1 MGFSLYKLVPQYH
14 GTVDSVTCCPW
25 VAMPISSVRG
35 RIIDHDRPRR
45 FGGVAAL
52 GNLGQRFAC
61 DQLAGRRPGRWRC
74 GWRRVRALQ
83 QRACPAVEEH
93 DAASRNPLI
102 SQLINQTGASSY
114 FEWGTG
120 GSTDSFPRALPRGG
134 RAVAVENFPAWCS
147 RVRAAPFASCAIA
160 AGALEYRCLAPENE
174 TVGGAGYPAAWLR
187 NHSDAASTR
196 AFGSYID
203 AIGKDAPPGGWD
215 AVLVDGRFRV
225 ACLLEALKFTTPN
238 ATIFLHDASRF
249 VALDSAR
256 LEAKYAQLRAP
267 ADHEELVRL
276 HRTHF
281 TIEKYYEVAARAGN
295 LVQLR
300 RRSGAP
306 GAADAADV
314 TTYRRDPHRRR
325 A

>member
-1 MGFSLYKLVPQYH
+1 MTARDASAAWQRLAIWG
-14 GTVDSVTCCPW
+14 SVLR
-25 VAMPISSVRG
+25 VISRPVVVRG
-35 RIIDHDRPRR
+35 AGAAA
-45 FGGVAAL
+45 GGAFERCSNAHA
-52 GNLGQRFAC
+52 Q
-61 DQLAGRRPGRWRC
+61 QLKNMM
-74 GWRRVRALQ
+74 Q
-83 QRACPAVEEH
+83 PAEIQ
-93 DAASRNPLI
+93 LI

-325 A
+325 D

>member
-1 MGFSLYKLVPQYH
+1 MTARDASAAWQRLAIWG
-14 GTVDSVTCCPW
+14 SVLR
-25 VAMPISSVRG
+25 VISWPVVVRG
-35 RIIDHDRPRR
+35 AGAAA
-45 FGGVAAL
+45 GGAFERCSNAHA
-52 GNLGQRFAC
+52 Q
-61 DQLAGRRPGRWRC
+61 QLKNMM
-74 GWRRVRALQ
+74 Q
-83 QRACPAVEEH
+83 PAEIQ
-93 DAASRNPLI
+93 LI

>member
-1 MGFSLYKLVPQYH
+1 MTARDASAAWQRLAIWG
-14 GTVDSVTCCPW
+14 SVLR
-25 VAMPISSVRG
+25 VISWPVVVRG
-35 RIIDHDRPRR
+35 AGAAA
-45 FGGVAAL
+45 GGAFERCSNAHA
-52 GNLGQRFAC
+52 Q
-61 DQLAGRRPGRWRC
+61 QLKNMM
-74 GWRRVRALQ
+74 Q
-83 QRACPAVEEH
+83 PAEIQ
-93 DAASRNPLI
+93 LI

-120 GSTDSFPRALPRGG
+120 GSTDSFPRALPWGG